1 MLEVEGLPRYV
12 PRKGTVVTEFA
23 KQNMEQITILLS
35 VMDSVADYLAVLRL
49 NEKSITEL
57 AEFLALARGYLNDY
71 NL

>member
-35 VMDSVADYLAVLRL
+35 VMDSVADYLAVSRL

>member
-1 MLEVEGLPRYV
+1 MLEVEGLPSYV

-35 VMDSVADYLAVLRL
+35 VMDSVADYLAVSRL